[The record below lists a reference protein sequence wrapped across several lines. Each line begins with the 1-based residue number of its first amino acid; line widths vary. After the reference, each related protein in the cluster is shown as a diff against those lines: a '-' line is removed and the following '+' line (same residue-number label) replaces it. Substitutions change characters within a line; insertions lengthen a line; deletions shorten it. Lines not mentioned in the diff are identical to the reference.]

1 MSSFPQLAPP
11 GSSTYS
17 SNTLHVGDGTWDS
30 QRNTFLLPNLMGL
43 NFETMR
49 YNGMGNRF
57 REMAGYHSLIRAHGV
72 IAAITFL
79 CLIPTAILMAR
90 FYSPSPFWALR
101 YHIWLHILSLFLST
115 VVFVLGWFAVGPERS
130 LTNPHHGIGLAI
142 YVLIIFQTLWGWFV
156 HKRTKGKRL
165 FHMPL
170 KIMLHKWLGRV
181 IALLGIAQI
190 PLGLTLYGS
199 PLALFVLYTLA
210 VFTLVVIYFILTYL
224 HERRMGVDYDSRGS
238 YMSGPEVVEDGHG
251 HSNFG
256 RLATAGAAGAGL
268 AMLGRR
274 MRNRSRSRTSVDE
287 SDTTPRPHRDDEKS
301 DHHHGGGGW
310 GKRLFQIGAL
320 AGAAGLAKKYF
331 DKRRERESDTES
343 GRYEPA
349 HGNGQGNTQHDSL
362 YDDSSVQTAEARP
375 RPSHPRPYDGPP
387 SRPPSIGYTDSG
399 YLEESER
406 GHGVRNALLGAGA
419 FAALRNI
426 FKSRERR
433 EQDRVEELRRQDIEN
448 ERRARQSTN
457 HRKYT
462 GDGQPPPS
470 RRTAGRRNSFSTEM
484 SESTDPHVAPP
495 PGDVPPIPPI
505 HHHHHHHRTASGSDT
520 VTSIGGAGGD
530 GKQPQRSS
538 AASAATAT
546 ANSGRRRRGR
556 DQSVES
562 EPVSINVKFHND
574 KGRRVTL
581 RRLTPEEA
589 AASRRAKKRDPHR
602 SSHRRHGSVSSLSGH
617 EGTDDHWR
625 RVEERERMQQ
635 EQMDVAAAA
644 SSGGGGLGGG
654 GASTAAPASTLGPPT
669 PTPIRNYS
677 GAPPPGGSIYSS
689 PLPPPPHIPG
699 ATAPSSY
706 LNSPPPGSTD
716 LSSHASK
723 RERRRAERRTMSRQ
737 GRHNVEFT

>member
-1 MSSFPQLAPP
+1 MSPSPQLAPP

-57 REMAGYHSLIRAHGV
+57 REMAGYHSLIRAHGI

-90 FYSPSPFWALR
+90 FYSPSPYWALR

-115 VVFVLGWFAVGPERS
+115 VVFVLGWFAVGPRRS

-142 YVLIIFQTLWGWFV
+142 YVMIIAQTLWGWFV

-165 FHMPL
+165 FHVPL
-170 KIMLHKWLGRV
+170 KVMLHKWLGRAL
-181 IALLGIAQI
+181 ALLGIVQI

-199 PLALFVLYTLA
+199 PLSLFVLYALA
-210 VFTLVVIYFILTYL
+210 VFTLIVIYFILTYL
-224 HERRMGVDYDSRGS
+224 HERRMGADYDSRGS

-251 HSNFG
+251 RSNLG
-256 RLATAGAAGAGL
+256 RLATAGAAGVGL

-274 MRNRSRSRTSVDE
+274 MRNRSRSRTSIDE
-287 SDTTPRPHRDDEKS
+287 SDITPRPHHDDEKS

-331 DKRRERESDTES
+331 DKRRDRESDTES

-349 HGNGQGNTQHDSL
+349 HGHGHGHGHHDSL
-362 YDDSSVQTAEARP
+362 YDDSLVQTEEGRP

-406 GHGVRNALLGAGA
+406 GHGVRNTLFGAGA
-419 FAALRNI
+419 FAALRGI
-426 FKSRERR
+426 FKSREKK
-433 EQDRVEELRRQDIEN
+433 EQERVEALRRQDIEN
-448 ERRARQSTN
+448 ERRARQSAN
-457 HRKYT
+457 QRRYT
-462 GDGQPPPS
+462 GDGQPPPP
-470 RRTAGRRNSFSTEM
+470 RRTAGRRDSFSTEM
-484 SESTDPHVAPP
+484 TESTDPRVGPQT
-495 PGDVPPIPPI
+495 GDIPPIPPV
-505 HHHHHHHRTASGSDT
+505 HHQTVSGSDT
-520 VTSIGGAGGD
+520 VTSIGGAGGGR
-530 GKQPQRSS
+530 GKPPRRSS
-538 AASAATAT
+538 SGAAAAAAAASAATAT
-546 ANSGRRRRGR
+546 ANSSRRRRGR
-556 DQSVES
+556 DPSVES

-574 KGRRVTL
+574 HGRRVTL

-589 AASRRAKKRDPHR
+589 AASRRAKRRDPRHA
-602 SSHRRHGSVSSLSGH
+602 SHRRHGSVSSLSGH
-617 EGTDDHWR
+617 EGADDHWR

-635 EQMDVAAAA
+635 EQIA
-644 SSGGGGLGGG
+644 S
-654 GASTAAPASTLGPPT
+654 AAAPASTLDPDTGPSPPT
-669 PTPIRNYS
+669 PTPIRNHP
-677 GAPPPGGSIYSS
+677 GFPPPGSGYSG
-689 PLPPPPHIPG
+689 PLPPPPPIPG
-699 ATAPSSY
+699 AAPSSY

-723 RERRRAERRTMSRQ
+723 RERRRAERRTLSRQ

>member
-256 RLATAGAAGAGL
+256 RLATAGAAGT
-268 AMLGRR
+268 
-274 MRNRSRSRTSVDE
+274 NR
-287 SDTTPRPHRDDEKS
+287 
-301 DHHHGGGGW
+301 
-310 GKRLFQIGAL
+310 
-320 AGAAGLAKKYF
+320 
-331 DKRRERESDTES
+331 
-343 GRYEPA
+343 
-349 HGNGQGNTQHDSL
+349 TQHLDRT
-362 YDDSSVQTAEARP
+362 VMTKKVITTMA
-375 RPSHPRPYDGPP
+375 
-387 SRPPSIGYTDSG
+387 
-399 YLEESER
+399 
-406 GHGVRNALLGAGA
+406 GVGG
-419 FAALRNI
+419 
-426 FKSRERR
+426 
-433 EQDRVEELRRQDIEN
+433 EN
-448 ERRARQSTN
+448 
-457 HRKYT
+457 
-462 GDGQPPPS
+462 
-470 RRTAGRRNSFSTEM
+470 
-484 SESTDPHVAPP
+484 
-495 PGDVPPIPPI
+495 
-505 HHHHHHHRTASGSDT
+505 
-520 VTSIGGAGGD
+520 
-530 GKQPQRSS
+530 
-538 AASAATAT
+538 
-546 ANSGRRRRGR
+546 
-556 DQSVES
+556 
-562 EPVSINVKFHND
+562 
-574 KGRRVTL
+574 
-581 RRLTPEEA
+581 
-589 AASRRAKKRDPHR
+589 
-602 SSHRRHGSVSSLSGH
+602 
-617 EGTDDHWR
+617 
-625 RVEERERMQQ
+625 
-635 EQMDVAAAA
+635 A
-644 SSGGGGLGGG
+644 SS
-654 GASTAAPASTLGPPT
+654 
-669 PTPIRNYS
+669 
-677 GAPPPGGSIYSS
+677 
-689 PLPPPPHIPG
+689 
-699 ATAPSSY
+699 
-706 LNSPPPGSTD
+706 
-716 LSSHASK
+716 SK
-723 RERRRAERRTMSRQ
+723 
-737 GRHNVEFT
+737 